1 VQQTAT
7 VNQAAQ
13 AINFTPPVTVTYAP
27 GLTIALSATGGASG
41 NPVVFT
47 IAGGTGTGTISG
59 STLNVTTAG
68 TFVIDANQAGNAN
81 YSAAPQVQQT
91 ATVNPALPIAS
102 LSPTTLA
109 FPNTAAG
116 STASALTTTLSN
128 TGNATLTGIAISIG
142 GTNASDFSQTATTC
156 GTTLEAGATCTISV
170 NFTPASVA
178 SFTATLSVTDNA
190 AGSPQ
195 TVALT
200 GTGTVPNYTVVS
212 PTLPQ
217 TVLPGGS
224 ATFTINVNPI
234 NGNYTGVVT
243 LTATGL
249 PPGATA
255 IFVPPTVTPG
265 TTGATTLMT
274 IQTAA
279 PVTTSAITGS
289 AWPLAAPVLGLV
301 GLFFVPGKRRRRWI
315 TLGVLMIAS
324 LSALAALSGCGGGF
338 ALTGN
343 TSTSYT
349 ITVTGTSGADVQTT
363 TVQLTVK

>member
-1 VQQTAT
+1 MA
-7 VNQAAQ
+7 
-13 AINFTPPVTVTYAP
+13 
-27 GLTIALSATGGASG
+27 
-41 NPVVFT
+41 
-47 IAGGTGTGTISG
+47 
-59 STLNVTTAG
+59 
-68 TFVIDANQAGNAN
+68 
-81 YSAAPQVQQT
+81 
-91 ATVNPALPIAS
+91 
-102 LSPTTLA
+102 
-109 FPNTAAG
+109 
-116 STASALTTTLSN
+116 
-128 TGNATLTGIAISIG
+128 
-142 GTNASDFSQTATTC
+142 
-156 GTTLEAGATCTISV
+156 
-170 NFTPASVA
+170 
-178 SFTATLSVTDNA
+178 DNA

-224 ATFTINVNPI
+224 ATFTIDINPV

-255 IFVPPTVTPG
+255 TFVPPTVTPG

-274 IQTAA
+274 IQTVAPSTTTAA
-279 PVTTSAITGS
+279 AATHS
-289 AWPLAAPVLGLV
+289 AWPLAVPVLGCI

-324 LSALAALSGCGGGF
+324 LGALTVLSGCGGGF

-343 TSTSYT
+343 THTSYT

-363 TVQLTVK
+363 TVQLTVQ